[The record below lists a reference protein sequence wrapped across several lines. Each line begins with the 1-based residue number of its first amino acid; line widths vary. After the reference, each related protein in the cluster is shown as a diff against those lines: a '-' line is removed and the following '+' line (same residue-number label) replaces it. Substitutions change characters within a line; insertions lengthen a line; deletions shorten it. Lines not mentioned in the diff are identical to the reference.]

1 MRKDGLFCPNEESSL
16 DWAKTLAR
24 VISAPLVIGFS
35 GDLGAGKTCFIRG
48 MLRELGIEGPIKSPT
63 YALVESY
70 DCKDF
75 QLHHFDL
82 YRLSDVDELEMMGF
96 RDFFEENAVL
106 CIEWPRKVSETVCP
120 LDLEVILH
128 AEGDGRRLHFKALRP
143 MAQGVLEKLRL

>member
-1 MRKDGLFCPNEESSL
+1 MGNDGFYCPNEESTVVLAQS
-16 DWAKTLAR
+16 LAR
-24 VISAPLVIGFS
+24 EITAPLVIGFS
-35 GDLGAGKTCFIRG
+35 GDLGAGKTCFIRA

-70 DCKDF
+70 ECDNF

-96 RDFFEENAVL
+96 RDFFEEDAVL

-120 LDLEVILH
+120 LDVELKLH
-128 AEGDGRRLHFKALRP
+128 TERDGRRLRFVAYNPSAERI
-143 MAQGVLEKLRL
+143 LERLSL